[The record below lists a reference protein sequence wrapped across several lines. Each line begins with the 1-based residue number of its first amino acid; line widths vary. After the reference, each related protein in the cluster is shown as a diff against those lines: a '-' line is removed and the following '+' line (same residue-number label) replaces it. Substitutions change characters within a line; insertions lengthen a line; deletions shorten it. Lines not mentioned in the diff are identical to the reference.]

1 MANMQESIL
10 MVTLFKYILSNCFLY
25 MHGIPAPCLRKVMH
39 SMESR
44 AASHGPFVL
53 RTLKF

>member
-1 MANMQESIL
+1 MANMQGNIL

-25 MHGIPAPCLRKVMH
+25 MPGIPAPCLRELMR
-39 SMESR
+39 SMESP
-44 AASHGPFVL
+44 AASNPFVL